1 MAASIEQLSTSID
14 QVADNSEDARRVTQN
29 SVRRSADSAAV
40 IHQAID
46 GMHRI
51 AEAVTQTASSIRQL
65 ESKAGEISSIVNVI
79 KEIADQTNLLAL
91 NAAIEAARAGEQ
103 GRGFSVVADEVRK
116 LAERTAQATLEITSM
131 ISTIQGQ
138 AGSAASS
145 MDAGVSQV
153 EEGVRL
159 ASRASDEV
167 AHMQENGQR
176 ITEVVDAINVA
187 LKEQSAA
194 TREIAVRVEAISQD
208 TEEMAASSRQ
218 GNTAAR
224 ELEQLAAALT
234 ELAGRFRI

>member
-1 MAASIEQLSTSID
+1 
-14 QVADNSEDARRVTQN
+14 
-29 SVRRSADSAAV
+29 
-40 IHQAID
+40 
-46 GMHRI
+46 
-51 AEAVTQTASSIRQL
+51 
-65 ESKAGEISSIVNVI
+65 
-79 KEIADQTNLLAL
+79 
-91 NAAIEAARAGEQ
+91 
-103 GRGFSVVADEVRK
+103 
-116 LAERTAQATLEITSM
+116 M